1 MFRISDLRNKD
12 IINIKD
18 GKKLGPIRDIEVDMD
33 AGRITAIVLPGSKSF
48 LGLFQRGED
57 LVVSWDRIKKI
68 GLDVVLVELINP
80 VYDKKVQ
87 KEEYEEDWVD
97 LS

>member
-18 GKKLGPIRDIEVDMD
+18 GKKLGPISDIEVDMD
-33 AGRITAIVLPGSKSF
+33 VGRITAIVLPGSKRF

-57 LVVSWDRIKKI
+57 LIVAWDRIKKI
-68 GLDVVLVELINP
+68 GMDVVLVELDSP
-80 VYDKKVQ
+80 VYDKKSPKGEQ
-87 KEEYEEDWVD
+87 EDDWVE
-97 LS
+97 L